1 MSYQINKTDGTLLVD
16 LADGQ
21 RDVNTTDLA
30 LIGRNYRGFGESFNE
45 NFIKLL
51 ENFSNQSAPAN
62 PLKGQLWYD
71 TAEERL
77 KVYNGTEF
85 TSSGVI
91 VSAQQPNLVAGDLWL
106 NNEANQLYMFDGTD
120 LVLVGP
126 NYSAF
131 QGVSGIVTD
140 TLLDI
145 QGTSRTVIKFY
156 VGNALVGVYSN
167 IEFTPGVGQAIP
179 GLTGVV
185 GKGFTVI
192 ESDFKWN
199 GTATRADSLIDAQGT
214 VRLAAQFLASDS
226 DDTTTGALTVQ
237 NDQGITIGLN
247 QNNILKVV
255 GSSFVTEN
263 QLTDQDYKIRVRT
276 TNGPVDAVTID
287 TSLTHLGIFEPTP
300 QAQLDVGGDVRIQ
313 GNLVVE
319 GDTTSFEVT
328 KLRVENKNIEMG
340 VLDDSTLAT
349 DAQVDGGGIIVQ
361 SQQGSKDFVWKQATN
376 SWTTNVN
383 IDITDNAIKANGVTV
398 LQGTDAPGLTSIGAL
413 QSLDVDNMNFDGVR
427 ITTSGSGLQI
437 SSAGDITVV
446 NNQKIAGVADPT
458 NGQDVATKAYVD
470 RAINLETIS
479 MALDITGLSNSQI
492 AQVLEDIAPAATK
505 ENGTEARIHCTDTT
519 AASATFTAA
528 ELVNALQ
535 KTNVFVQQLDDFGAD
550 DGGISVLGDITF
562 TDVTGA
568 VTLTVDRSLKLFRVV
583 SGQWAYIQDLTSSV

>member
-30 LIGRNYRGFGESFNE
+30 LIGRNYRGFGENFNE

-51 ENFSNQSAPAN
+51 ENFANQSAPAN
-62 PLKGQLWYD
+62 PLRGQLWYD
-71 TAEERL
+71 TTEERL
-77 KVYNGTEF
+77 KVYNGNEF

-91 VSAQQPNLVAGDLWL
+91 VSAQQPQMVSGDLWL

-131 QGVSGIVTD
+131 QGVSGVVTD
-140 TLLDI
+140 TVLDI

-156 VGNALVGVYSN
+156 VGNALTGVYSN
-167 IEFTPGVGQAIP
+167 IEFTPGIGQAIP
-179 GLTGVV
+179 GLTGAV
-185 GKGFTVI
+185 GKGFTTI
-192 ESDFKWN
+192 DQDFKWN

-226 DDTTTGALTVQ
+226 DDTTTGALTIQ
-237 NDQGITIGLN
+237 NDQGLTIGLN
-247 QNNILKVV
+247 QNNISKIV
-255 GSSFVTEN
+255 GTSFVTEN

-276 TNGPVDAVTID
+276 TSGPIDAVTID
-287 TSLTHLGIFEPTP
+287 TSLRHLGIFEPSP

-313 GNLVVE
+313 GNLTVE

-328 KLRVENKNIEMG
+328 QLRVENKNIEMG

-349 DAQVDGGGIIVQ
+349 DAQVDGGGIILQ
-361 SQQGSKDFVWKQATN
+361 SQQGSKDFVWKQATD

-383 IDITDNAIKANGVTV
+383 IDITNKAIKANGVTV

-427 ITTSGSGLQI
+427 ITTTGNGLQI
-437 SSAGDITVV
+437 SSAGDIAVV
-446 NNQKIAGVADPT
+446 NNQKIVGVADPT
-458 NGQDVATKAYVD
+458 NAQDVATKAYVD

-479 MALDITGLSNSQI
+479 MALDVTGLSNAQI

-505 ENGTEARIHCTDTT
+505 ENGTEARIHCTDT
-519 AASATFTAA
+519 ASASATFTAA
-528 ELVNALQ
+528 QLVAALQ
-535 KTNVFVQQLDDFGAD
+535 KSNVTVQALDGLGND
-550 DGGISVLGDITF
+550 DGSASVLGDITF

-568 VTLTVDRSLKLFRVV
+568 VTLTVDRSLRLFRVV

>member
-30 LIGRNYRGFGESFNE
+30 LIGRNYRGFGENFNE

-51 ENFSNQSAPAN
+51 ENFANQSAPAN
-62 PLKGQLWYD
+62 PLRGQLWYD
-71 TAEERL
+71 TTEERL
-77 KVYNGTEF
+77 KVYNGNEF

-91 VSAQQPNLVAGDLWL
+91 VSAQQPQMVSGDLWL

-131 QGVSGIVTD
+131 QGVSGVVTD
-140 TLLDI
+140 TVLDI

-167 IEFTPGVGQAIP
+167 IEFTPSVNDRIP
-179 GLTGVV
+179 GITGAV
-185 GKGFTVI
+185 GKGFTTL
-192 ESDFKWN
+192 EQDFKWN

-237 NDQGITIGLN
+237 NDQGITVGLN
-247 QNNILKVV
+247 QNNIIKIV
-255 GSSFVTEN
+255 GTSVVTEN

-276 TNGPVDAVTID
+276 TNGPIDAVTID
-287 TSLTHLGIFEPTP
+287 TSERHLGIFEPSP

-349 DAQVDGGGIIVQ
+349 DVQVDGGGIILQ
-361 SQQGSKDFVWKQATN
+361 SQQGSKDFVWRSATN

-383 IDITDNAIKANGVTV
+383 IDIANNAIKAGNITV
-398 LQGTDAPGLTSIGAL
+398 IKGTDAPGLTSIGAL

-427 ITTSGSGLQI
+427 LTTTGNGLQI
-437 SSAGDITVV
+437 SSAGDIAIV
-446 NNQKIAGVADPT
+446 NNQKITGVADPT
-458 NGQDVATKAYVD
+458 NNQDVATKAYVD

-479 MALDITGLSNSQI
+479 MALDVTGLSNAQI

-505 ENGTEARIHCTDTT
+505 ENGTEARIHCTDT
-519 AASATFTAA
+519 ASASATFTAA
-528 ELVNALQ
+528 QLVAALQ
-535 KTNVFVQQLDDFGAD
+535 KSNVTVQALDGLGND
-550 DGGISVLGDITF
+550 DGSVSVLGDITF

-568 VTLTVDRSLKLFRVV
+568 VTLTVDRSLRLFRVV

>member
-21 RDVNTTDLA
+21 RDTNTTDIA
-30 LIGRNYRGFGESFNE
+30 LIGRNYKGFGESFNE
-45 NFIKLL
+45 NFVALL
-51 ENFSNQSAPAN
+51 ENFANQSAPAN

-71 TAEERL
+71 TSEERL
-77 KVYNGTEF
+77 KVYNGDQF

-91 VSAQQPNLVAGDLWL
+91 VSAQQPQMVAGDLWL

-131 QGVSGIVTD
+131 QGVSGVVTD
-140 TLLDI
+140 TVLDI

-179 GLTGVV
+179 GLTGAV
-185 GKGFTVI
+185 GKGFTAI
-192 ESDFKWN
+192 EQDFKWN

-237 NDQGITIGLN
+237 NDSGVTIGLN

-255 GSSFVTEN
+255 GTSFITEN

-276 TNGPVDAVTID
+276 TGGPIDAVTVD
-287 TSLTHLGIFEPTP
+287 TSEQNLGIFEAQP
-300 QAQLDVGGDVRIQ
+300 QATLDVGGDVRIQ
-313 GNLVVE
+313 GNLTVE
-319 GDTTSFEVT
+319 GDTTSFEVS

-340 VLDDSTLAT
+340 VLDDSTLAD
-349 DAQVDGGGIIVQ
+349 DATVDGGGIILQ
-361 SQQGSKDFVWKQATN
+361 SQQGSKDFVWKSATD

-383 IDITDNAIKANGVTV
+383 IDITNNAIKANGVTV
-398 LQGTDAPGLTSIGAL
+398 IQGTDAPGLTSIGAL

-427 ITTSGSGLQI
+427 ITTTGNGLQI

-446 NNQKIAGVADPT
+446 NNQKIVGVADPT
-458 NGQDVATKAYVD
+458 NAQDVATKAYVD

-479 MALDITGLSNSQI
+479 MAMDITGLSNAQI
-492 AQVLEDIAPAATK
+492 ALVLNDIAPAATK
-505 ENGTEARIHCTDTT
+505 QNGTEARIHCTDTT
-519 AASATFTAA
+519 SATATFTASD
-528 ELVNALQ
+528 LVNALQ
-535 KTNVFVQQLDDFGAD
+535 KTNVTVQALDGLGND
-550 DGGISVLGDITF
+550 DGSASVLGDITF
-562 TDVTGA
+562 TNVTGA
-568 VTLTVDRSLKLFRVV
+568 VALTVDRSLKLFRVV

>member
-21 RDVNTTDLA
+21 LDSNSTDLS
-30 LIGRNYRGFGESFNE
+30 LIGRNYRGFGEAFNE
-45 NFIKLL
+45 NFIALL
-51 ENFSNQSAPAN
+51 ENFANQSAPVN
-62 PLKGQLWYD
+62 PLRGQLWYD
-71 TAEERL
+71 TAEDRL
-77 KVYNGTEF
+77 KVYNGTQF

-106 NNEANQLYMFDGTD
+106 NNEANQLYAFDGTD

-126 NYSAF
+126 NYSSF
-131 QGVSGIVTD
+131 QGLSGIVTD
-140 TLLDI
+140 TVLDI

-179 GLTGVV
+179 GITGAV
-185 GKGFTVI
+185 GKGFTTVDA
-192 ESDFKWN
+192 DFKWN

-237 NDQGITIGLN
+237 NDQGITFGLN
-247 QNNILKVV
+247 QNNTLKIV
-255 GSSFVTEN
+255 GTSVVTEN

-276 TNGPVDAVTID
+276 TSGPIDAVTID
-287 TSLTHLGIFEPTP
+287 TSEQNLGIFEPTP
-300 QAQLDVGGDVRIQ
+300 QATLDVGGDVRIQ
-313 GNLVVE
+313 GNLTVE
-319 GDTTSFEVT
+319 GDTTSFEVST
-328 KLRVENKNIEMG
+328 LRVENKNIELG
-340 VLDDSTLAT
+340 VLDDSTLADDT
-349 DAQVDGGGIIVQ
+349 TVDGGGIIVQ
-361 SQQGSKDFVWKQATN
+361 SNQGSKDFVWRSATN

-383 IDITDNAIKANGVTV
+383 IDIASNAIKAGNVTV
-398 LQGTDAPGLTSIGAL
+398 IKGTDAPGLTSIGAL

-427 ITTSGSGLQI
+427 ITTSSNGLQI
-437 SSAGDITVV
+437 SSAGDIAVV
-446 NNQKIAGVADPT
+446 NNQKIVGVADPT
-458 NGQDVATKAYVD
+458 EAQDVATKAYVD
-470 RAINLETIS
+470 RAINLETLS
-479 MALDITGLSNSQI
+479 LALDVTGLSNAQI

-505 ENGTEARIHCTDTT
+505 ENGTEARIHCTDT
-519 AASATFTAA
+519 ASASATFTAA
-528 ELVNALQ
+528 QLVSALV
-535 KTNVFVQQLDDFGAD
+535 KTDQFVQKLDGNGDD

-568 VTLTVDRSLKLFRVV
+568 VTLTVDRSLRLFRVV

>member
-30 LIGRNYRGFGESFNE
+30 LIGRNYKGFGENFNE

-51 ENFSNQSAPAN
+51 ENFSNQSAPVN
-62 PLKGQLWYD
+62 PLRGQLWYD
-71 TAEERL
+71 TTEERL

-131 QGVSGIVTD
+131 QGISGVVTD

-156 VGNALVGVYSN
+156 VGNAIVGVYSN
-167 IEFTPGVGQAIP
+167 IEFTPGIGQNIP
-179 GLTGVV
+179 GLTGNI
-185 GKGFTVI
+185 GKGFTVL
-192 ESDFKWN
+192 EQDFKWN

-237 NDQGITIGLN
+237 NDQGITFGLN
-247 QNNILKVV
+247 QNNVLKVV
-255 GSSFVTEN
+255 GTSVVTEN

-276 TNGPVDAVTID
+276 TGGPIDAVTID
-287 TSLTHLGIFEPTP
+287 TSLRHLGIFEPSP

-313 GNLVVE
+313 GNLKVE
-319 GDTTSFEVT
+319 GDFTSFEVAT
-328 KLRVENKNIEMG
+328 LRVENKNIEMG
-340 VLDDSTLAT
+340 VLDDSTLAD
-349 DAQVDGGGIIVQ
+349 DATIDGGGIIVQ
-361 SQQGSKDFVWKQATN
+361 SNQGSKDFVWRSATN

-383 IDITDNAIKANGVTV
+383 IDIANQAIKSGNIVV
-398 LQGTDAPGLTSIGAL
+398 IRGTDAPGLTSIGAL

-427 ITTSGSGLQI
+427 ITTSGNGLQI
-437 SSAGDITVV
+437 SSAGAITVV

-458 NGQDVATKAYVD
+458 DAQDVATKAYVD
-470 RAINLETIS
+470 RAINLETLS
-479 MALDITGLSNSQI
+479 LALDVTGLSNAQI

-505 ENGTEARIHCTDTT
+505 ENGTEARIHCTDT
-519 AASATFTAA
+519 ASASATFTAA
-528 ELVNALQ
+528 QLVSALQ
-535 KTNVFVQQLDDFGAD
+535 KNNVFVQKLDDFGAD

-562 TDVTGA
+562 TNVTGA
-568 VTLTVDRSLKLFRVV
+568 VSLTVDRTLRLFRVV
-583 SGQWAYIQDLTSSV
+583 SGQWAYIQNLTSSV

>member
-21 RDVNTTDLA
+21 LDSNSTDLS
-30 LIGRNYRGFGESFNE
+30 LIGRNYRGFGEAFNE
-45 NFIKLL
+45 NFISLL
-51 ENFSNQSAPAN
+51 ENFANQSAPAN
-62 PLKGQLWYD
+62 PLRGQLWYD
-71 TAEERL
+71 TAEDRL
-77 KVYNGTEF
+77 KVYNGTQF

-106 NNEANQLYMFDGTD
+106 NNEANQLYAFDGTD

-131 QGVSGIVTD
+131 QGLSGIVTD
-140 TLLDI
+140 TVLDI

-167 IEFTPGVGQAIP
+167 IEFTPGVGQTIP
-179 GLTGVV
+179 GITGVV
-185 GKGFTVI
+185 GKGFTTVDA
-192 ESDFKWN
+192 DFKWN

-237 NDQGITIGLN
+237 NDQGITFGLN
-247 QNNILKVV
+247 QNNILKIV
-255 GSSFVTEN
+255 GTSVVTEN

-276 TNGPVDAVTID
+276 TGGPIDAVTID
-287 TSLTHLGIFEPTP
+287 TSEQNLGIFEPTP
-300 QAQLDVGGDVRIQ
+300 QATLDVGGDVRIQ
-313 GNLVVE
+313 GNLTVE
-319 GDTTSFEVT
+319 GDTTSFEVST
-328 KLRVENKNIEMG
+328 LRVENKNIEMG
-340 VLDDSTLAT
+340 VLDDSTLAD
-349 DAQVDGGGIIVQ
+349 DATVDGGGIIVQ
-361 SQQGSKDFVWKQATN
+361 SNQGSKDFVWRSSTN

-383 IDITDNAIKANGVTV
+383 IDIANNAIKAGSVTV
-398 LQGTDAPGLTSIGAL
+398 IKGTDAPGLTSIGAL

-427 ITTSGSGLQI
+427 ITTNSAGLQI
-437 SSAGDITVV
+437 SSDGDIAVV
-446 NNQKIAGVADPT
+446 NNQKITGVADPT
-458 NGQDVATKAYVD
+458 DAQDVATKAYVD
-470 RAINLETIS
+470 RAINLETLS
-479 MALDITGLSNSQI
+479 LALDVTGLSNAQI
-492 AQVLEDIAPAATK
+492 AQILEDISPAATK

-519 AASATFTAA
+519 SASATFTAA
-528 ELVNALQ
+528 DLVNALV
-535 KTNVFVQQLDDFGAD
+535 KTNQFVQKLDGNGDD

-568 VTLTVDRSLKLFRVV
+568 VALTVDRSLRLFRVV

>member
-21 RDVNTTDLA
+21 LDSNTTDIS
-30 LIGRNYRGFGESFNE
+30 LIGRNYRGFGEAFNE
-45 NFIKLL
+45 NFIALL
-51 ENFSNQSAPAN
+51 ENFANQSAPVN

-71 TAEERL
+71 TAEDRL

-140 TLLDI
+140 TVLDV

-179 GLTGVV
+179 GLTGAV
-185 GKGFTVI
+185 GKGFTAI
-192 ESDFKWN
+192 ESDFKYN
-199 GTATRADSLIDAQGT
+199 GTATQADALIDAQGN

-247 QNNILKVV
+247 QNNVLKVV
-255 GSSFVTEN
+255 GTSFITEN
-263 QLTDQDYKIRVRT
+263 QLTDQDYRIRVRT
-276 TNGPVDAVTID
+276 TNGPVDAVTVD
-287 TSLTHLGIFEPTP
+287 TSLQNLGIFSSTP
-300 QAQLDVGGDVRIQ
+300 QATLDVGGDVRIQ
-313 GNLVVE
+313 GNLTVE
-319 GDTTSFEVT
+319 GDTTSFEVS

-349 DAQVDGGGIIVQ
+349 DAQVDGGGIILQ
-361 SQQGSKDFVWKQATN
+361 SQQGSKDFVWNQVYDA
-376 SWTTNVN
+376 WTTNVS
-383 IDITDNAIKANGVTV
+383 IDITNKAIKANGVTV
-398 LQGTDAPGLTSIGAL
+398 IQGTDAPGLTSIGAL

-427 ITTSGSGLQI
+427 ITTSGNGLQI

-446 NNQKIAGVADPT
+446 NNQKIVGVADPT
-458 NGQDVATKAYVD
+458 NAQDVATKAYVD

-479 MALDITGLSNSQI
+479 LAMDITGLSNAQI
-492 AQVLEDIAPAATK
+492 ALILNDIAPAATK

-519 AASATFTAA
+519 SASATFTAA
-528 ELVNALQ
+528 DLVNALQ
-535 KTNVFVQQLDDFGAD
+535 KSNVTVQALDGLGND
-550 DGGISVLGDITF
+550 DGSVSVLGDITF

-568 VTLTVDRSLKLFRVV
+568 VALTVDRSLKLFRVQ

>member
-21 RDVNTTDLA
+21 LDSNSTDLS
-30 LIGRNYRGFGESFNE
+30 LIGRNYRGFGEAFNE
-45 NFIKLL
+45 NFIALL
-51 ENFSNQSAPAN
+51 ENFANQSAPVN
-62 PLKGQLWYD
+62 PLRGQLWYD
-71 TAEERL
+71 TAEDRL
-77 KVYNGTEF
+77 KVYNGTQF

-106 NNEANQLYMFDGTD
+106 NNEANQLYAFDGTD

-126 NYSAF
+126 NYSSF
-131 QGVSGIVTD
+131 QGLSGIVTD
-140 TLLDI
+140 TVLDI

-179 GLTGVV
+179 GITGAV
-185 GKGFTVI
+185 GKGFTTVDA
-192 ESDFKWN
+192 DFKWN

-237 NDQGITIGLN
+237 NDQGITFGLN
-247 QNNILKVV
+247 QNNTLKIV
-255 GSSFVTEN
+255 GTSVVTEN

-276 TNGPVDAVTID
+276 TSGPIDAVTID
-287 TSLTHLGIFEPTP
+287 TSEQNLGIFEPTP
-300 QAQLDVGGDVRIQ
+300 QATLDVGGDVRIQ
-313 GNLVVE
+313 GNLTVE
-319 GDTTSFEVT
+319 GDTTSFEVST
-328 KLRVENKNIEMG
+328 LRVENKNIEMG
-340 VLDDSTLAT
+340 VLDDSTLAD
-349 DAQVDGGGIIVQ
+349 DATIDGGGIIVQ
-361 SQQGSKDFVWKQATN
+361 SNQGSKDFVWRSATN

-383 IDITDNAIKANGVTV
+383 IDIASNAIKAGNVTV
-398 LQGTDAPGLTSIGAL
+398 IKGTDAPGLTSIGAL

-427 ITTSGSGLQI
+427 ITTSSNGLQI
-437 SSAGDITVV
+437 SSAGDIAVV
-446 NNQKIAGVADPT
+446 NNQKIVGVADPT
-458 NGQDVATKAYVD
+458 EAQDVATKAYVD
-470 RAINLETIS
+470 RAINLETLS
-479 MALDITGLSNSQI
+479 LALDVTGLSNAQI

-505 ENGTEARIHCTDTT
+505 ENGTEARIHCTDT
-519 AASATFTAA
+519 ASASATFTAA
-528 ELVNALQ
+528 QLVSALV
-535 KTNVFVQQLDDFGAD
+535 KTDQFVQKLDGNGDD

-568 VTLTVDRSLKLFRVV
+568 VTLTVDRSLRLFRVV